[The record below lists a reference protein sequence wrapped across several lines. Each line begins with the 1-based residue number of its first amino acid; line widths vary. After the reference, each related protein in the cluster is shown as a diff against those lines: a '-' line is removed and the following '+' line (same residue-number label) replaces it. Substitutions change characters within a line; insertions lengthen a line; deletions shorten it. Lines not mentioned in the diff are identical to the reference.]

1 MRKYTHHM
9 YEIENSD
16 KDAASTNNWNQKETT
31 YIGNLGEIAACKYLG
46 LAWKPVSKSTA
57 DIIDD
62 HGTRYQVKT
71 TQEGFAKAR
80 HWLEK
85 KKVRSFDRYIF
96 VVIDEGERFANIEMD
111 TLAVIPHKNS
121 HWKGNLEAINRK

>member
-1 MRKYTHHM
+1 MRKHNHHM

-16 KDAASTNNWNQKETT
+16 KSTASANNWNQKETT
-31 YIGNLGEIAACKYLG
+31 YIGNLGEIAACEYLG
-46 LAWKPVSKSTA
+46 LVWKPISKSTA
-57 DIIDD
+57 DIVDD

-71 TQEGFAKAR
+71 TQEGFTKAR

-85 KKVRSFDRYIF
+85 KQVRSFDRYIF

-111 TLAVIPHKNS
+111 TLAMIPHKNS
-121 HWKGNLEAINRK
+121 HWKGELEAINRR